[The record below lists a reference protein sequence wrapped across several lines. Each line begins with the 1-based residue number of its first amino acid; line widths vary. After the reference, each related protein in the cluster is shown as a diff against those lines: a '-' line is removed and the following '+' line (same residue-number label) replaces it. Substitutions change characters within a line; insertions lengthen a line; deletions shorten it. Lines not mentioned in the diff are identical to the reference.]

1 MARECC
7 NRGALTNETGR
18 RARFCGTRC
27 KREVNNRQATRG
39 AAAYPFIMAVRY
51 DRSEAAKHKAWGAL
65 CQLAAQW
72 RDEDKAEREGRRSWH
87 RLPVVLDQLP

>member
-1 MARECC
+1 MARKCC
-7 NRGALTNETGR
+7 NCGTLINKTDW

-27 KREVNNRQATRG
+27 KREFNNRQATRG
-39 AAAYPFIMAVRY
+39 ATAYPFIMAMRY
-51 DRSEAAKHKAWGAL
+51 DRSEAAKHKAWGTL